1 MSSQKDVKTAIENL
15 KNLPSKY
22 RPRTADD
29 EAGGVIDVRTSGKDI
44 YILGDVH
51 GTINNL
57 KASLE
62 TDQME
67 DKLKNDKAILL
78 LLGDLIH
85 DDRVGQLTNM
95 DPSIETLE
103 YVIDL
108 INLYPQN
115 VFVIRGNHDTFDR
128 QVAKNGIRQAE
139 LFKDCLIEARGEKY
153 TNLIEQFFETLPLV
167 FLADNFIAIHAGPI
181 RGGATK
187 EHLIEIYRYEEE
199 MFQLM
204 WNRINLIGSIPNN
217 KEYGPEDI
225 KISKELLGYKQEAYF
240 IVGHNPLLDRGGDD
254 SAWFD
259 VMGVKNYII
268 TYNAL
273 TEICPILLFRN
284 DKEKHILLYAD
295 LKIKKPR
302 FVLGDY

>member
-1 MSSQKDVKTAIENL
+1 MISLKQLKQVIENL
-15 KNLPSKY
+15 RNIPEKH
-22 RPRTADD
+22 RPRTADN
-29 EAGGVIDVRTSGKDI
+29 EAGGIIDFTKSGKDI
-44 YILGDVH
+44 YVLGDIH

-62 TDQME
+62 TDQLE
-67 DKLKNDKAILL
+67 KKLESDSAVLL

-85 DDRVGQLTNM
+85 DDRVGHLINM
-95 DPSIETLE
+95 SPSLETLE
-103 YVIDL
+103 YVIEL
-108 INLYPQN
+108 INRFPNN

-139 LFKDCLIEARGEKY
+139 RFMQYLVEQRGQEY
-153 TNLIEQFFETLPLV
+153 VNLVDSFFHALPLV
-167 FLADNFIAIHAGPI
+167 FLANQFIAIHAGPI
-181 RGGATK
+181 RGGASR
-187 EHLIEIYRYEEE
+187 EHLVEIYRYEDE

-204 WNRINLIGSIPNN
+204 WNRINQIGSMPNK

-225 KISKELLGYKQEAYF
+225 ATQKELLGYESDTYF

-254 SAWFD
+254 SIWFD
-259 VMGVKNYII
+259 VVGIKNYII

-273 TEICPILLFRN
+273 PESCPILLFRN
-284 DKEKHILLYAD
+284 RERQHVLLYAD